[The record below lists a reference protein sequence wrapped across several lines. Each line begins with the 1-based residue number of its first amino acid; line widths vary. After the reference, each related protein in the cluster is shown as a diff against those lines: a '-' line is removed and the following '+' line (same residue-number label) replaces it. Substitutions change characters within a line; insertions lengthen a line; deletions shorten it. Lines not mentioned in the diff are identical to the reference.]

1 VSNLAKANCYGGEI
15 SFNNLNL
22 KTMEEYALIMRHEDG
37 AKVASPEQIQQWMKM
52 TMDWIGGIAAQNKF
66 VSGTGLPFADAKV
79 VKSNKVVTN
88 GPFGDIKETIGGLI
102 VVRANNVDE
111 AVEFAK
117 GCPVLMGEG
126 NTVEVRKIAKD
137 DGVH

>member
-1 VSNLAKANCYGGEI
+1 
-15 SFNNLNL
+15 
-22 KTMEEYALIMRHEDG
+22 MEEFALIMRHEDG
-37 AKVASPEQIQQWMKM
+37 MKVASPEQIQTWMKQ
-52 TMDWIGGIAAQNKF
+52 TMDWIGGISAQNKF
-66 VSGTGLPFADAKV
+66 VSGTGLPFDDARV
-79 VKSNKVVTN
+79 VKTTNSKKVVTN

-102 VVRANNVDE
+102 IVKAASIDE

-126 NTVEVRKIAKD
+126 NSLEVRKIAKN

>member
-1 VSNLAKANCYGGEI
+1 MDQFV
-15 SFNNLNL
+15 
-22 KTMEEYALIMRHEDG
+22 LIMRHEDG
-37 AKVASPEQIQQWMKM
+37 KKIASPEQLEIWMKQ

-66 VSGTGLPFADAKV
+66 VGGTGLPFDDARI
-79 VKSNKVVTN
+79 VKHNKVVTN
-88 GPFGDIKETIGGLI
+88 GPFGEIKETIGGFI
-102 VVRANNVDE
+102 TVKADSIDE

-117 GCPVLMGEG
+117 GCPVLQGEG